1 MSLIIFLFIIAVVI
15 ALFSFTGQKPQSFP
29 PVFPPV
35 IAPLPE
41 PEYVPVPG
49 EIIPGVETVNGVEL
63 NPVPVVDPVP
73 IVDPVPATEICPVP
87 AEVES
92 VPVEVELFPVSQSL
106 SEEVLSPLPVYP
118 TLGAVV
124 AEEFQINETQVPK
137 KKHYYYKPK
146 SKK

>member
-1 MSLIIFLFIIAVVI
+1 MSFIIFLFILAVII
-15 ALFSFTGQKPQSFP
+15 ALFSFTGQKPQSVP

-49 EIIPGVETVNGVEL
+49 EIIPGVEYVNGVEI
-63 NPVPVVDPVP
+63 NPVPVVDPIDCTF
-73 IVDPVPATEICPVP
+73 IVEG
-87 AEVES
+87 E
-92 VPVEVELFPVSQSL
+92 PVEVELFPVPQIQVDNFSL
-106 SEEVLSPLPVYP
+106 PEIVSPALNDDVLRESK
-118 TLGAVV
+118 
-124 AEEFQINETQVPK
+124 AEEPPVVK

>member
-1 MSLIIFLFIIAVVI
+1 MSLIIFLFILAVII
-15 ALFSFTGQKPQSFP
+15 ALFSFTGQKPQSVP

-73 IVDPVPATEICPVP
+73 VTEICPVP
-87 AEVES
+87 TEIES
-92 VPVEVELFPVSQSL
+92 VPVEVELFPVSQSQVEAV
-106 SEEVLSPLPVYP
+106 SSPEISYP
-118 TLGAVV
+118 TLDTVV
-124 AEEFQINETQVPK
+124 AEEFQTNETQASK

>member
-1 MSLIIFLFIIAVVI
+1 MSLIIFLFILAVII
-15 ALFSFTGQKPQSFP
+15 ALFSFTGQKPQSVP

-63 NPVPVVDPVP
+63 NPIP

-87 AEVES
+87 TEIES

-106 SEEVLSPLPVYP
+106 SEDILSSEISSPALNDDVLRESK
-118 TLGAVV
+118 
-124 AEEFQINETQVPK
+124 AEEPPVVK
-137 KKHYYYKPK
+137 KKQHYYKIK